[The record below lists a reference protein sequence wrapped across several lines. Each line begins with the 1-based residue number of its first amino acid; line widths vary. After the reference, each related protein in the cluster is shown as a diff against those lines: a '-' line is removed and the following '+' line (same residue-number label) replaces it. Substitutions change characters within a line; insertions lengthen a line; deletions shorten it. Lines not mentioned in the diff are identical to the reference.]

1 MRALLN
7 AQDIKGIVAIMPT
20 PVKDGA
26 DSWASRD
33 VVDLDE
39 AARGADNLVNDGID
53 CLLINGT
60 FGEAAT
66 LMWDELKKFSE
77 TVMQAVGGR
86 VPVFLGATTLNTRD
100 TVERAKYFRELGA
113 QGLFLGRPMWCT
125 MSDEMIVRFYQDI
138 AEALPDMNIFI
149 YDNHEAFKGKIS
161 TKVYGEIAKIP
172 NVVASKYRSVLA
184 AMSTDNLVADLKAV
198 NGKMKLLPHDADW
211 YYAARWFPDEVD
223 GCWSSGVAAGPE
235 PVMALKKAISSGDWK
250 QAKQIADDIY
260 WAYENFFPQGS
271 FVAFHTYNIG
281 IQKARF
287 DAAGYIKAGPA
298 LPPYHVT
305 PPHILESARE
315 CGLRWK
321 KLREKYVD
329 TSLRLVS
336 SRD

>member
-1 MRALLN
+1 MSELLT
-7 AQDIKGIVAIMPT
+7 AEDIKGIVAIMPT
-20 PVKDGA
+20 PVNEGA

-39 AARGADNLVNDGID
+39 AARGAAALVEDGID
-53 CLLINGT
+53 CLLVNGT

-66 LMWDELKKFSE
+66 LMWDELKAFSE
-77 TVMQAVGGR
+77 TVVQAVGGR

-100 TVERAKYFRELGA
+100 TVERGRYFRDLGA

-125 MSDEMIVRFYQDI
+125 MSDEMIVRFYRDI
-138 AEALPDMNIFI
+138 AEALPELSIFV

-161 TKVYGEIAKIP
+161 TAVYGEIAKIP

-184 AMSTDNLVADLKAV
+184 AMSAENLVADLKAV
-198 NGKMKLLPHDADW
+198 DGKMKLLPHDADW

-235 PVMALKKAISSGDWK
+235 PVVALKAAINAADWEE
-250 QAKQIADDIY
+250 ARRIAEDIY
-260 WAYENFFPQGS
+260 WAYEGFFPEDS
-271 FVAFHTYNIG
+271 FVAFHTHNIG

-287 DAAGYIKAGPA
+287 DASGYIKAGPA

-305 PPHILESARE
+305 PAHILENARE
-315 CGLRWK
+315 CGRRWK
-321 KLREKYVD
+321 SLREKYAASVPAAVPK
-329 TSLRLVS
+329 TA
-336 SRD
+336 